1 MGQPPRLS
9 CSVPLNLPLTPG
21 GRPRPSLSRICA
33 HVENVTSNPSRHT
46 LVLSVAVC
54 LLIILLFELTLSIR
68 RETQTW
74 DEACHIF
81 AGYSYWT
88 RGDFGMNPEHPPLL
102 KLLATAP
109 LLSLQLRVPPHP
121 NIFSKEQDFTTATD
135 FVYGNDAETILFRTR
150 MTAAS
155 LTLALAL
162 ILFLATKEM
171 FGSVAA
177 LSTLSLFV
185 FEPTVLAH
193 GALVT
198 TDMAMSCFLLATVYC
213 FYRYVKLPTAPRLIL
228 TAFAA
233 GLALA
238 SKHSGILIFPIL
250 IALALTEL
258 LMRKGHPPKQATR
271 RQQSFSLAG
280 ALIVISIISVALLWA
295 SYGFHLHPRPGLD

>member
-1 MGQPPRLS
+1 
-9 CSVPLNLPLTPG
+9 
-21 GRPRPSLSRICA
+21 
-33 HVENVTSNPSRHT
+33 
-46 LVLSVAVC
+46 VAA
-54 LLIILLFELTLSIR
+54 LLIVLLLELSLSIR

-109 LLSLQLRVPPHP
+109 LLWLQLRVPLHR
-121 NIFSKEQDFTTATD
+121 NVFLKEEDFITATD

-150 MTAAS
+150 MSAAS

-162 ILFLATKEM
+162 ILFFAAKKM
-171 FGSVAA
+171 FGSIAA
-177 LSTLSLFV
+177 LIALSLFV

-198 TDMAMSCFLLATVYC
+198 TDMAMSCFLLATVYF
-213 FYRYVKLPTAPRLIL
+213 FYRYVKRPTAPRLIL
-228 TAFAA
+228 TALVA
-233 GLALA
+233 GFTLA

-250 IALALTEL
+250 VALALVEL
-258 LMRKGHPPKQATR
+258 LSRRTKDAEKPTNR
-271 RQQSFSLAG
+271 RQQTFRLVG
-280 ALIVISIISVALLWA
+280 ALIVISFISVAVLWA
-295 SYGFHLHPRPGLD
+295 SYGFRLHPRPGLDAQARVVNYASRLHHPIQAQRIRALAFAAGGVSLRTR